1 MMTAMHIDRRA
12 FLAALLAAGTAGRG
26 ALAAAQRLV
35 IYTYDSFTAEW
46 GAGPKIEKAHEGAC
60 GCDARFIGLAD
71 GVSILNRLKLEGAR
85 TRADVV
91 LGLDTNL
98 LVEAKATGL
107 LAEHGIDLAPLKLPV
122 KWHDEVFVPYDWG
135 HFAVVYDRE
144 KLRQVPK
151 SLKELVEGPEEEKI
165 ILQDPRTSTP
175 GLGFLLWMKAV
186 FGDQAAAAWR
196 RLKRRILTI
205 TPGWSQAY
213 GLFTKGEA
221 PMVLSYATSPA
232 YHMIVENTER
242 YQAALFAEGHYL
254 QIELMA
260 RTKAAR
266 APALAQGFLRFAL
279 TPGFQD
285 HIPTGNWMMPAAA
298 TSRPLPEAFAKLI
311 QPSRSLLLPPEEV
324 ARRRREW
331 IAEWR
336 EVMAG

>member
-1 MMTAMHIDRRA
+1 MSAIHIDRRA
-12 FLAALLAAGTAGRG
+12 FLAALLAAGFGSGQAP
-26 ALAAAQRLV
+26 AAARKLV
-35 IYTYDSFTAEW
+35 IYTYDSFIAQW
-46 GAGPKIEKAHEGAC
+46 GAGPKIEKAYERAC
-60 GCDARFIGLAD
+60 GCDARYVGLAD

-85 TRADVV
+85 TRADIV

-122 KWHDEVFVPYDWG
+122 EWHDEVFVPYDWG
-135 HFAVVYDRE
+135 HFAVVHDRE
-144 KLRQVPK
+144 KLRHVPT
-151 SLKELVEGPEEEKI
+151 SLKELVEGPPEEKI
-165 ILQDPRTSTP
+165 ILQDPRSSTP

-232 YHMIVENTER
+232 YHMIVENTDR
-242 YQAALFAEGHYL
+242 YQAALFTEGHYL

-260 RTKAAR
+260 RTRAAH
-266 APALAQGFLRFAL
+266 APEVAQDFLRFAL

-298 TSRPLPEAFAKLI
+298 TSRPLPEAFARLI
-311 QPSRSLLLPPEEV
+311 RPPRSLLLPPEEV
-324 ARRRREW
+324 ARRRKEW

-336 EVMAG
+336 AAMAG